1 MKIACLG
8 WGSLIWR
15 QENLQIQNKWFD
27 DGPILPIEFSRHS
40 DNDRLTLVIDE
51 EAKPVRVLWALM
63 TTDNIQLAIK
73 SLKEREG
80 IKKDGLIHFVKSID
94 TDGSLI
100 KLTIIQWLKSK
111 NIDAAIWT
119 GLSFSD
125 KTNKARPTIEYVLNH
140 LRTLEYT
147 KRRTAEEYIR
157 KAPKQ
162 IDTDFRRKIESE
174 FGWTAIE

>member
-15 QENLQIQNKWFD
+15 QENLQIQNKWFE

-40 DNDRLTLVIDE
+40 DNDRLTLIIDE

-63 TTDNIQLAIK
+63 TSDNIQLAIQ

-80 IKKDGLIHFVKSID
+80 IKKDDLIHSAKATDTDKSAVKS
-94 TDGSLI
+94 
-100 KLTIIQWLKSK
+100 TIIQWLKSK
-111 NIDAAIWT
+111 DIDAAIWT

-125 KTNKARPTIEYVLNH
+125 KTNKNRPTLEYVLNH
-140 LRTLEYT
+140 LRTLEYI

-162 IDTDFRRKIESE
+162 IDTEFRRKIEVE
-174 FGWTAIE
+174 FGWTPIE